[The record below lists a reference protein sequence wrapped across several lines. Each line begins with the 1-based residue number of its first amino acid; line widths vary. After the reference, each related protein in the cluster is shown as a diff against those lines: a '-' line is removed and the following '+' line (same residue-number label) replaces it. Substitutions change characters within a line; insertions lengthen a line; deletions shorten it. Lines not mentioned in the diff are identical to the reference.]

1 MAWSHNLP
9 VDLVLVRHGESEGN
23 IYDKMA
29 DDGKR
34 RKLHNRH
41 TSDYRLTDLGRVQA
55 QRAGR
60 IVSQQIGSFDKMYC
74 SEYVRAVE
82 TAGHMN
88 LPESQFQTSSVIRE
102 IQAGTERGMPEMPA
116 FSQHKAA
123 LGGLAGGSWW
133 KPYKGIG
140 GESYADLSL
149 RLRSFL
155 DHLQETAAGLRV
167 LVVCHAHVIRVFRS
181 LMEDVK
187 APEFQSLIDWKV
199 PNCHIRWYTRRES
212 IGTIHIRQFK
222 VIELN
227 MREPLSL
234 LQRDACFDRC
244 ERIISRPLLTVQE
257 LLTRAEAV
265 PQILNSSDL
274 KAEGQVSD
282 HVPQ

>member
-23 IYDKMA
+23 LYDKMA
-29 DDGKR
+29 EGGKR

-41 TSDYRLTDLGRVQA
+41 TSDYRLTDLGRLQA
-55 QRAGR
+55 ERAGR
-60 IVSQQIGSFDKMYC
+60 IVSEQVGSFDKMYC

-88 LPESQFQTSSVIRE
+88 LPESQFQTSSSIRE
-102 IQAGTERGMPEMPA
+102 VQAGRERGMPDISA
-116 FSQHKAA
+116 LSQINAA
-123 LGGLAGGSWW
+123 MAELAGGGWW

-167 LVVCHAHVIRVFRS
+167 LVVCHAHVIRVFRA

-187 APEFQSLIDWKV
+187 APEFQSIIDWKV
-199 PNCHIRWYTRRES
+199 PNCHIRWYTR
-212 IGTIHIRQFK
+212 
-222 VIELN
+222 
-227 MREPLSL
+227 
-234 LQRDACFDRC
+234 
-244 ERIISRPLLTVQE
+244 
-257 LLTRAEAV
+257 
-265 PQILNSSDL
+265 
-274 KAEGQVSD
+274 
-282 HVPQ
+282 